1 MQQIFVPILTI
12 IQNALC
18 TAVEENDQVTRMEK
32 KMLQAGYFSFISVI
46 MNNETSEILSSQSE
60 FLFESLIEIFVIIK
74 FESS

>member
-12 IQNALC
+12 IQNALS

-32 KMLQAGYFSFISVI
+32 KMLQTGYFTFISVI

-60 FLFESLIEIFVIIK
+60 FHEFIGISGNNTL
-74 FESS
+74 

>member
-12 IQNALC
+12 IQNALS

-32 KMLQAGYFSFISVI
+32 KMLQTGYFTFISVI

-60 FLFESLIEIFVIIK
+60 LHEFIGISGNNTL
-74 FESS
+74 